1 VDRLSESP
9 TLVVRAS
16 ADDLARTIALIAAM
30 FLASRVAMLMIA
42 SWATTHLPMPDNLV
56 HGWLGPFCR
65 WDCGWYLGI
74 AEHGYSLHEDPTQP
88 GATNFAFFP
97 LYPLLVQLV
106 APLFGGLL
114 LPTAVAVS
122 NVFFFVALVYVYRY
136 ARLVGIDHRAALLSV
151 ALLCL
156 LPHSLA
162 LSAAMSE
169 STYLLLFVVAAYYL
183 RTGLYLIA
191 GIAAALLSATRAPG
205 VFFALFA
212 LVFVLRNDGWRS
224 ILQPW
229 RRPERLLPVVLAPL
243 GLFVFWGYCFVATG
257 DAFAHESA
265 MHHGWGWSFVPPLK
279 NLPLL
284 LRIGGAPALM
294 AIGGLVILACT
305 LLLLRLHLYEEA
317 LFCLAAVLLV
327 LSSQGATSAFRYWI
341 VLFPAWMALA
351 QWASR
356 RPLATTAVVLL
367 ALAFNV
373 FMVTAWTIQSAVSF

>member
-1 VDRLSESP
+1 VDRLSVGP
-9 TLVVRAS
+9 TIVVRTPAG
-16 ADDLARTIALIAAM
+16 DLGRTIALIAAM

-42 SWATTHLPMPDNLV
+42 AWVAAHLPMPDNLQ
-56 HGWLGPFCR
+56 HGWLGPLCR

-74 AEHGYSLHEDPTQP
+74 AEHGYSPHEDPAQP

-97 LYPLLVQLV
+97 LYPLLVRFV
-106 APLFGGLL
+106 APLIGGQLL
-114 LPTAVAVS
+114 TSAIVIS
-122 NVFFFVALVYVYRY
+122 NACCFIALVFVYRY
-136 ARLVGIDHRAALLSV
+136 ARLVGFEHRGALLSV
-151 ALLCL
+151 ALLCV

-183 RTGLYLIA
+183 RSGRYLIA

-212 LVFVLRNDGWRS
+212 LAFVLRNDGWRA
-224 ILQPW
+224 ILLPW
-229 RRPERLLPVVLAPL
+229 RTPERLLPVLLAPL
-243 GLFVFWGYCFVATG
+243 GLFLYWGYCFVATG
-257 DAFAHESA
+257 DAFAQESA
-265 MHHGWGWSFVPPLK
+265 MHHGWGWSFVPPWK

-284 LRIGGAPALM
+284 LRIGDGPALM

-351 QWASR
+351 RWVST

-367 ALAFNV
+367 AAACNV
-373 FMVTAWTIQSAVSF
+373 FMVTAWTTQSTVSF